1 MSYQAHHK
9 AQGQKTLLVLE
20 VAKGINRNYDLSTD
34 YYGLYTTVHRIKKW
48 NNINNA
54 LWIESRAFYPYK
66 MCHKIQASLS
76 RIETGR
82 TTTN

>member
-34 YYGLYTTVHRIKKW
+34 HYGVYTAVHRIKK
-48 NNINNA
+48 
-54 LWIESRAFYPYK
+54 
-66 MCHKIQASLS
+66 
-76 RIETGR
+76 
-82 TTTN
+82 